1 MSSVSVELEACE
13 VRQIHPEAVDVAKR
27 AMPAPDRLERSLV
40 MVKALADETRLR
52 LLVGLHATEL
62 CVCDLAALT
71 SVSESAVSHQ
81 LRFLR
86 DAQLVSSTKR
96 GRVVYYR
103 LSDEHVRVL
112 LENLLGHAEEGC

>member
-1 MSSVSVELEACE
+1 MSNGTELEACE
-13 VRQIHPEAVDVAKR
+13 VRQIHPEAVRLAKQE
-27 AMPAPDRLERSLV
+27 MPVPGRFERSLT
-40 MVKALADETRLR
+40 MAKALADETRLR
-52 LLVGLHATEL
+52 LLVGLRSTEL

-86 DAQLVSSTKR
+86 DASLVSSTKR

-103 LSDEHVRVL
+103 LSDEHVVRL
-112 LENLLGHAEEGC
+112 LENLLGHAEEDC